1 MITKILSLYV
11 FVGVLFLSIMF
22 VYSLYRGKSGFAK
35 ALGLLSLSLD
45 IYLLGYLMEI
55 NSRTLSEM
63 LFWNQI
69 QYFGIPFFPALWL
82 IMGMLYTGRI
92 KSLWEW
98 KFALVLIIPI
108 LTILIRLTNEYHQF
122 FLPALR

>member
-92 KSLWEW
+92 KSLWE
-98 KFALVLIIPI
+98 
-108 LTILIRLTNEYHQF
+108 
-122 FLPALR
+122 